1 MIWSRGRHVI
11 TVGGGFL
18 ARRLSTNVTPFQ
30 DGLFDFAN
38 LQSFAAGQAELLEI
52 SRLRQTPTANVAPD
66 DNGDYRYQQFF
77 LFAQDSVESF
87 AGARGELRPAIWRI
101 SARPK
106 TSDRKRTRSCNWD
119 RARTS
124 CSGSPARTWS
134 SPEPATKSYTTPT
147 ITTSRC
153 AGGFSYSPLKSSR
166 VVLRGGF
173 GIFYDRPF
181 DNIWLTMQAN
191 NLLLATAFNPNI
203 PFQLPVL
210 QAAAATNLQVLPAF
224 TFGSSQQSIT
234 FFQGNLRSGYAENGS
249 LGLEQ
254 RISDRFT
261 IQTNFVSSL
270 GRELLTADIV
280 NRPLSAPVSFSNLFG
295 VANPSL
301 PMLNYYGNQ
310 GISNYYA
317 GQAVIRYRASNLQLQ
332 FSYTLS
338 HAIDNQ
344 SEPLAQSFLNFNLAF
359 NPQTSSAGPAA
370 FTRQFDS
377 NGDRATADF
386 DQRHNA
392 VQYAVWEIPGSG
404 RYFRNWTVGFVT
416 AMRSG
421 FPYSPLAP
429 SLFASGAGQFLFNNR
444 ANLIGSPAILNAPGP
459 GGVQILNP
467 AAFAIPAAGQVGNIG
482 RNAFEGP
489 GLYSADVSLS
499 RRFALAELGES
510 GRLTVRADAFNVLN
524 HANLNNPNSSS
535 CSYVGCS
542 GFGFAQFGL
551 QSVDKTGFPAS
562 TPFQE
567 SPRVIQLGVRVDF

>member
-1 MIWSRGRHVI
+1 LQLG
-11 TVGGGFL
+11 TG
-18 ARRLSTNVTPFQ
+18 
-30 DGLFDFAN
+30 AN
-38 LQSFAAGQAELLEI
+38 FVQRI
-52 SRLRQTPTANVAPD
+52 
-66 DNGDYRYQQFF
+66 
-77 LFAQDSVESF
+77 
-87 AGARGELRPAIWRI
+87 AGASVAFPG
-101 SARPK
+101 
-106 TSDRKRTRSCNWD
+106 
-119 RARTS
+119 
-124 CSGSPARTWS
+124 SGDEKLYNADNHNFAVR
-134 SPEPATKSYTTPT
+134 
-147 ITTSRC
+147 
-153 AGGFSYSPLKSSR
+153 GGFSYSPLKSSR
-166 VVLRGGF
+166 IVLRGGF

-210 QAAAATNLQVLPAF
+210 QAAAATNLQVLLAF
-224 TFGSSQQSIT
+224 TFGPSEQSIT
-234 FFQGNLRSGYAENGS
+234 FFQGNLRSGYAENGF

-310 GISNYYA
+310 GISDYYG
-317 GQAVIRYRASNLQLQ
+317 GQAVIRYRSSNLQLQ

-370 FTRQFDS
+370 FTHQFDS

-392 VQYAVWEIPGSG
+392 VAYAVWEVPGAG
-404 RYFRNWTVGFVT
+404 RYLRNWTVGFVT

-444 ANLIGSPAILNAPGP
+444 ANLIGSPAMLNAPAP

-499 RRFALAELGES
+499 RRFAIAQLGET
-510 GRLTVRADAFNVLN
+510 GRLTLRADAFNVLN

-535 CSYVGCS
+535 CPYVGCS

-551 QSVDKTGFPAS
+551 QSFDKTGFPAS